1 MTHSL
6 AQTAV
11 ELNVPEI
18 VIGLFGGMAVF
29 LFGMEQLAAGL
40 KLAAGEGMK
49 TVLARL
55 TTNRFTSLI
64 TGMLVT
70 ATVQSSTV
78 TTVLLV
84 GFISAGLMTM
94 SQSIGVI
101 MGANIG
107 STFTAQVIAFRVS
120 NLALLMIAAG
130 FFASYTPKFERVRPY
145 GRALMAVGLVFFGM
159 NVMGDSMAP
168 LRTYPPAVELLAKT
182 DTALVS
188 IVAAAVFAAL
198 VHSSAATL
206 GIVIMLAGQGFISL
220 EAGIA
225 LAFGANIGTCVTALI
240 AAVGRP
246 REAVRAAVIH
256 VLFNVV
262 GVVIWLGFIGQLAD
276 VVRLISPQH
285 AELAGVERLA
295 AETPRQIANAHTV
308 FNVVNALIFIWLTGP
323 FAWLVTKIVP
333 YRPEKEPKV
342 IRPKYLD
349 NALIRTPALAMET
362 VRLEMKRMGGRVE
375 QMLIDA
381 PRAVLRGTEEDLDRV
396 AAMDDEVDR
405 LHGFIITYLG
415 RMSQKELSRT
425 RSRDVLNHM
434 DAVNN
439 LEHIGDTI
447 ETNLVALG
455 RQRLQRGVAISEET
469 AEVIGRLAESVLSAV
484 GCAVRAV
491 VDRDREMARLVTGM
505 KEEIG
510 RLVDEAYAHQ
520 ARRLVAPEPN
530 RLDLYTVEADTIENL
545 KRIYYFAKRMAKT
558 VPGEPPPPKRP
569 GGGDE
574 RPPTIA
580 A

>member
-1 MTHSL
+1 MYDL
-6 AQTAV
+6 AQSAAD
-11 ELNVPEI
+11 LNVLTI
-18 VIGLFGGMAVF
+18 VIGLIGGLAVF

-55 TTNRFTSLI
+55 TTNRFTGLL

-107 STFTAQVIAFRVS
+107 STFTAQIIAFKVT
-120 NLALLMIAAG
+120 NLALLMIAVG
-130 FFASYTPKFERVRPY
+130 FFTSYVPKLERVRPY

-159 NVMGDSMAP
+159 NTMGDAMAP
-168 LRTYPPAVELLAKT
+168 LRSYPPAIELLART
-182 DTALVS
+182 DNVYLSIAL
-188 IVAAAVFAAL
+188 AAVFAAL

-206 GIVIMLAGQGFISL
+206 GIIIMLAGQGFISL

-225 LAFGANIGTCVTALI
+225 LAFGANVGTCVTALI

-256 VLFNVV
+256 VLFNVA
-262 GVVIWLGFIGQLAD
+262 GVVIWLAFIDQLAD
-276 VVRLISPQH
+276 VVRFISPH
-285 AELAGVERLA
+285 HENLSGVDRLA
-295 AETPRQIANAHTV
+295 AETPRQIANAHTI
-308 FNVVNALIFIWLTGP
+308 FNVINALIFIWLTAP
-323 FAWLVTKIVP
+323 FAWLVVKLLP
-333 YRPEKEPKV
+333 RRPEREPKV
-342 IRPKYLD
+342 LRPKYLD

-362 VRLEMKRMGGRVE
+362 VRLEIKRMGERVE
-375 QMLIDA
+375 RMLTDA
-381 PRAVLRGTEEDLDRV
+381 PTAVLRGTGSDLDRV
-396 AAMDDEVDR
+396 AAMDDEVDL

-415 RMSQKELSRT
+415 KVSQKELSRG

-434 DAVNN
+434 EAVNN

-447 ETNLVALG
+447 ETNLVTLG
-455 RQRLQRGVAISEET
+455 RERLRRRVTISAET
-469 AEVIGRLAESVLSAV
+469 TEVIDRLADSVRQ
-484 GCAVRAV
+484 AVRGAV
-491 VDRDREMARLVTGM
+491 QAVAARDRGAALVVTGM
-505 KEEIG
+505 KEQIG
-510 RLVDEAYAHQ
+510 RLVDEAHAHQ
-520 ARRLVAPEPN
+520 AQRLVAPEPH
-530 RLDLYTVEADTIENL
+530 RLALYTVEADTIENL

-558 VPGEPPPPKRP
+558 VDADTESERVRRP
-569 GGGDE
+569 SAQVDTRLG
-574 RPPTIA
+574 R
-580 A
+580 